1 MFIPRVFGVPGG
13 FRLTDVATG
22 GTMTTQERTDLIT
35 VITNDHREVERV
47 FTELESGS
55 GTPQHRR
62 ELTDHVIAE
71 LVRHSVAE
79 EQFMYPAARKHLSG
93 GDKLADH
100 EIEEHAEA
108 EQVMKQL
115 EDLEPTD
122 PQFDQLLRQ
131 LIEDVRHH
139 VQDEENDLLPKL
151 QSACSDQEL
160 RDLGEKVL
168 RAKKMAPTR
177 PHPGAPDKPPANLIL
192 GPGAGLIDKIRD
204 GLGGRSN

>member
-1 MFIPRVFGVPGG
+1 
-13 FRLTDVATG
+13 
-22 GTMTTQERTDLIT
+22 
-35 VITNDHREVERV
+35 
-47 FTELESGS
+47 
-55 GTPQHRR
+55 
-62 ELTDHVIAE
+62 
-71 LVRHSVAE
+71 
-79 EQFMYPAARKHLSG
+79 
-93 GDKLADH
+93 
-100 EIEEHAEA
+100 
-108 EQVMKQL
+108 MKQL